1 MVSSGAKEEEFD
13 PQVALEVI
21 NAQNAP
27 SRARNDGLRFSYLQ
41 ATMRTDFGREMALV
55 LRPSRGEL
63 SPIQA
68 PSRRRPG
75 SFFYNPTSP
84 PSVCVGMT
92 S

>member
-1 MVSSGAKEEEFD
+1 MVSSGAEEEEFD

-21 NAQNAP
+21 NSQNAL

-55 LRPSRGEL
+55 LRPSGGEL

-75 SFFYNPTSP
+75 SFSYNPTSP